1 LDATRLL
8 VVLGCAIFITSLTD
22 GKCCIILTTA
32 MTKSQTSSVQNFGEF
47 FRQKRIA
54 LGFTL
59 RAFCERYNYDPGNIS
74 RLERNILS
82 PSIDKQ
88 KLEGYATALKIPH
101 ESEEWTTFFDL
112 AHAAKGKVPED
123 ILKSP
128 HILSILPAFYRTAR
142 GEKLD
147 KKKINQLIKLLNDVN
162 NKK

>member
-1 LDATRLL
+1 MTRNQG
-8 VVLGCAIFITSLTD
+8 VPA
-22 GKCCIILTTA
+22 
-32 MTKSQTSSVQNFGEF
+32 QTFGEF

-59 RAFCERYNYDPGNIS
+59 RSFCERYNYDPGNIS

-88 KLEGYATALKIPH
+88 KLEGYATALKISRD
-101 ESEEWTTFFDL
+101 SEEWTMFFDL
-112 AHAAKGKVPED
+112 AHAAKGKIPED
-123 ILKSP
+123 IRKSP
-128 HILSILPAFYRTAR
+128 HILTILPAFYRTAR

-147 KKKINQLIKLLNDVN
+147 KKKINQLIKLIGGVN